1 MKKNIFFSCLLLLS
15 ATLFAQQSNDF
26 LFSIDG
32 TPVSITSF
40 KKVYEKNANPDAKKS
55 TKELK
60 EYFDLYVNFKLKVK
74 EAYQLKLDTLPTIT
88 RELKSFQNQLAEQ
101 FTKDEEFGEKL
112 LEEAYQRSKYLI
124 KASHIL
130 IKVPASASPT
140 DTIVAYQEILK
151 ARNEIVKGADFATVA
166 KGYSQDPTVAENNGS
181 LGYFTVFKM
190 VYPFET
196 VAYQL
201 TKGQVSMPFRTG
213 YGYHILKVEDVKM
226 SKGEREVAQILIS
239 DTSNSGKQ
247 KIDSLYTLLS
257 NGANFT
263 NLAKEF
269 SNDTGS
275 ATSGGKL
282 PRFGYGKM
290 ISEIE
295 EVAFSIPSELQF
307 SKPFKTRYGWHI
319 LQLIKKYPP
328 QSFEE
333 AKPIL
338 QRKINASGRAKLSNK
353 ALLARL
359 KKKYS
364 IKVFDKAKLVFNKTS
379 IRSIPNDSLQG
390 LLIEIN
396 ERKIYQ
402 EDFKYYIYSRR
413 QTPLAQL
420 FDAFFE
426 ESILQYYKDQLFKT
440 NKKFVESFEEY
451 KEGILL
457 FELMNTKV
465 WSKAANDSVGL
476 KAFFDT
482 NKNKYTFKEL
492 SEDKTTV
499 LNDYQKHLD
508 KQLIEK
514 LRAKFSVVIS
524 DESYKSLLEFYQEK

>member
-1 MKKNIFFSCLLLLS
+1 MKQNIFFSCLLLLS

-40 KKVYEKNANPDAKKS
+40 KKVYEKNANPETKKS

-101 FTKDEEFGEKL
+101 FTKDEEFGKKL

-130 IKVPASASPT
+130 IKVPTSASPT
-140 DTIVAYQEILK
+140 DTILAYQEILK
-151 ARNEIVKGADFATVA
+151 ARAEIIQGADFTSVA
-166 KGYSQDPTVAENNGS
+166 KRYSQDPSVTENNGN

-196 VAYQL
+196 IAYQL
-201 TKGQVSMPFRTG
+201 TKGEISMPFRTDF
-213 YGYHILKVEDVKM
+213 GYHILKVEDVKM

-247 KIDSLYTLLS
+247 KADSLYTLLS
-257 NGANFT
+257 NGANFAG
-263 NLAKEF
+263 LAKDF
-269 SNDTGS
+269 SDDVGS
-275 ATSGGKL
+275 GANGGKL

-290 ISEIE
+290 IPVIE
-295 EVAFSIPSELQF
+295 EVAYSIPVELQF

-319 LQLIKKYPP
+319 LQLIKSYPRL
-328 QSFEE
+328 SFEE
-333 AKPIL
+333 AKPNL
-338 QRKINASGRAKLSNK
+338 QRKLNASGRTQLSNK
-353 ALLARL
+353 ALLNRL

-364 IKVFDKAKLVFNKTS
+364 VKVYDNAKTIFSKPN
-379 IRSIPNDSLQG
+379 IRAISNDSLQG

-402 EDFKYYIYSRR
+402 VDFKYYIYSRR
-413 QTPLAQL
+413 QTPLTQL

-426 ESILQYYKDQLFKT
+426 ENILQYYKDQLFKT
-440 NKKFVESFEEY
+440 NEKFAERYNDY
-451 KEGILL
+451 KEGVLL
-457 FELMNTKV
+457 FELMNTEV
-465 WSKAANDSVGL
+465 WSKAAKDSVGL

-482 NKNKYTFKEL
+482 NKNKYTFKNL

-499 LNDYQKHLD
+499 LNDYQNYLD
-508 KQLIEK
+508 QQLIEK
-514 LRAKFSVVIS
+514 LRAKFSVIVS
-524 DESYKSLLEFYQEK
+524 DESYKALLEFYQ